1 MMETGNPDTPHLKGP
16 CSSGAQNPTPASP
29 ECCLQSYFLPFRQT
43 PIKHTNGCREF
54 LGWFVFFFCG
64 SSCLFFI
71 SNTEKGPWALRCSPR
86 SSPFSH
92 THCPSSR
99 SKSTSRTALFPHPNN
114 KHSVLSLFCRT
125 RGVICIFH
133 I

>member
-54 LGWFVFFFCG
+54 LGWFVFFSVDLLVCFLFQILKKAPGLCG
-64 SSCLFFI
+64 A
-71 SNTEKGPWALRCSPR
+71 PHAH
-86 SSPFSH
+86 PFSH
-92 THCPSSR
+92 THCPSSH